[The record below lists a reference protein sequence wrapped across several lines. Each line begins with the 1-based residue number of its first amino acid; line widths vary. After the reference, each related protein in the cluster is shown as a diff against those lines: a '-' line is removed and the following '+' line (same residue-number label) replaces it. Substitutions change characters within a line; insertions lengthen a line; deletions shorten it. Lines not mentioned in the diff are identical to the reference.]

1 MRPKTKYKLLKTL
14 GTMKKFV
21 KKIDDALYKVSALGF
36 MAILA
41 AVVAVIHL
49 VCAMVTPVV
58 NYLVWGIELP

>member
-1 MRPKTKYKLLKTL
+1 
-14 GTMKKFV
+14 MKKIV

-49 VCAMVTPVV
+49 VCAAVTPVV
-58 NYLVWGIELP
+58 NYLVWGIELPD